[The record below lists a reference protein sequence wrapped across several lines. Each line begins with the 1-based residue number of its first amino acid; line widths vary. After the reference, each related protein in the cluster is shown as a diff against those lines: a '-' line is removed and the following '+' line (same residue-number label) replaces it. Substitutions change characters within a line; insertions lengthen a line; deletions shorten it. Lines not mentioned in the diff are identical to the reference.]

1 MIINDVNLKD
11 LGCELLRYRITP
23 SQYSGRGYWNNG
35 SRSPVLVKGQ
45 YTFSNL
51 EVDIYIEG
59 INSADVE
66 AKKSK
71 LNAVMENPIIVLD
84 EVDDSI
90 EYLCSYEN
98 QVVIEKINEVVSLAT
113 YNFKTFKRGKIK
125 SVPLTNTTNTVDI
138 ISDVETEVIYE
149 ITPTSD
155 IIDFTINDIT
165 IKNLKA
171 NKTIIVDGIKKAVTV
186 DGENKFNDTD
196 FWAFPTVLP
205 GTNKITLS
213 RSNVDVVL
221 KYHPRYV

>member
-23 SQYSGRGYWNNG
+23 SQYSGKSYWNNG
-35 SRSPVLVKGQ
+35 SRSPVLIKGQ
-45 YTFSNL
+45 YIFSNL
-51 EVDIYIEG
+51 VVDIYIEG

-66 AKKSK
+66 VKKSK

-196 FWAFPTVLP
+196 FWAFPTALP